1 METETPLIIIS
12 KAKELN
18 ELLIKNKGTVVS
30 AESCT
35 GGWIAQMIT
44 SIPGSSEVFEGGWVT
59 YSNATKERW
68 LGVDAQ
74 LLANYGAVSSETA
87 IAMAEAALN
96 RSDATYSIA
105 TTGIAG
111 PAGGSPE
118 KPVGT
123 VWFAWAERGRPA
135 FSQHQVFS
143 GDREAIRAQAV
154 LFALEGLIKFIRD
167 QNE

>member
-1 METETPLIIIS
+1 MEVDMAVILLS

-18 ELLIKNKGTVVS
+18 ELLIKNKGTLVS

-59 YSNATKERW
+59 YSNASKEDW

-74 LLANYGAVSSETA
+74 LLAEYGAVSSETA
-87 IAMAEAALN
+87 ISMAEAALN
-96 RSDATYSIA
+96 RSDATYSVS

-111 PAGGSPE
+111 PAGGSPQ

-123 VWFAWAERGRPA
+123 VWFAWAERGRPT
-135 FSQHQVFS
+135 FSQCQVFS
-143 GDREAIRAQAV
+143 GDREAVRSQAV
-154 LFALEGLIKFIRD
+154 LFALEGLIKLLS
-167 QNE
+167 